1 MATVAPAAPVPVQ
14 PARPRLAGRTL
25 TVPAMGGSLVLRV
38 AHRPGAGDAG
48 ARQAAGRDLAR
59 VARRVDRWAA
69 RLTRY
74 SGTSDLA
81 ALNSDPAAT
90 AVAVRPT
97 LAAALAWAER
107 AMDLCPGLVDVTLL
121 DERLAA
127 EAGDPGDPGGTWPAG
142 SPPAGPL
149 PPDPGTRP
157 RWHLV
162 RQARGGTA
170 VRRGTF
176 RFDLDG
182 VAKGWIADRAL
193 AMLRAYPAAMADADG
208 DIALRLG
215 DGVAWDIAIADPR
228 GDDGVLGVLRL
239 DGRLPGGLVGVAT
252 SGTSVHRWPGA
263 AGEPPR
269 HHLLDPRTRRPA
281 ITDVIQATVLM
292 STAREAEVLAK
303 AVVIAGSDA
312 GMDLLERPGVHGAV
326 LLLEGGDVVATP
338 RTGEWLA

>member
-81 ALNSDPAAT
+81 ALNSDPAAA

-127 EAGDPGDPGGTWPAG
+127 EAGDPGGTGP
-142 SPPAGPL
+142 GPL

-312 GMDLLERPGVHGAV
+312 GMDLLGRPDVHGAV